1 MAKNIAKKTHPRS
14 QWCGCAGHSEHC
26 LQNMNTCRIEVH
38 ATTDAISVAERIGRI
53 RPVKRN
59 GYDGEVSE
67 SVKLPTNQRL

>member
-1 MAKNIAKKTHPRS
+1 MVWMRRS
-14 QWCGCAGHSEHC
+14 LGA
-26 LQNMNTCRIEVH
+26 LFANMNTCRIEVH